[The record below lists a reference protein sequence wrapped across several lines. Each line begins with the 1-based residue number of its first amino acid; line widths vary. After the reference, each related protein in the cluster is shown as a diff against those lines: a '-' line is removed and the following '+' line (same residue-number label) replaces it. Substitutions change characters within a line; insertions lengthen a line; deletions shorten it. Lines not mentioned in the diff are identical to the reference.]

1 MADMFEVM
9 TRRWKNIEMKTDR
22 EQSEIEKE
30 RRMLMEDSEDDSYQL

>member
-1 MADMFEVM
+1 
-9 TRRWKNIEMKTDR
+9 MKENRNEDDQTDR